1 LELTH
6 EEIGTCFGCTG
17 SNIGQMLEK
26 IYACLRKPLMRY
38 KEAKPANIQAE
49 TSEAILEQVA

>member
-1 LELTH
+1 
-6 EEIGTCFGCTG
+6 
-17 SNIGQMLEK
+17 MLEK